1 MPDPTWLGQSIS
13 GGPLLPM
20 TSHPATPATTSMPA
34 ATAAASTAAAAASMP
49 AVTAS
54 TLAATVSTPATVAS
68 TAAATASTPAAAA
81 SMPAVAASTPA
92 VAASMPAA
100 TGIPAGA
107 LNVGTEVASRKGRA
121 KKPKPALWP
130 GTTVSGKHVCGHEW
144 ITNNPGGTKEQFE
157 AFWKS
162 LSKAAKNS
170 FVAQAKALKSS
181 TSSVPSVSQT
191 GTIDSIQ
198 SVSQPGAA
206 SAVLSQP
213 GAASAVPSQPGAAS
227 AVPPSPALHREMLDR
242 ATDGLIDD
250 LHENGVAEYQLLELV
265 IC

>member
-1 MPDPTWLGQSIS
+1 MMIS
-13 GGPLLPM
+13 PQ
-20 TSHPATPATTSMPA
+20 H
-34 ATAAASTAAAAASMP
+34 
-49 AVTAS
+49 
-54 TLAATVSTPATVAS
+54 
-68 TAAATASTPAAAA
+68 
-81 SMPAVAASTPA
+81 
-92 VAASMPAA
+92 
-100 TGIPAGA
+100 
-107 LNVGTEVASRKGRA
+107 R
-121 KKPKPALWP
+121 
-130 GTTVSGKHVCGHEW
+130 HVCGHEW

-227 AVPPSPALHREMLDR
+227 AVPPQSGTTSGVPSISQPASVASGVPS
-242 ATDGLIDD
+242 ATM
-250 LHENGVAEYQLLELV
+250 
-265 IC
+265 

>member
-1 MPDPTWLGQSIS
+1 
-13 GGPLLPM
+13 
-20 TSHPATPATTSMPA
+20 
-34 ATAAASTAAAAASMP
+34 MP

-227 AVPPSPALHREMLDR
+227 ACRIGCAFGHYVNYVEIVSALRIAMWFNTPWLVMYTVGFQHP
-242 ATDGLIDD
+242 GGGGF
-250 LHENGVAEYQLLELV
+250 HVQLWRM
-265 IC
+265 